1 VKQAVRRWV
10 IREADAGTAARLAE
24 EVGVSPVTAQ
34 VLLHRGIDSGGAA
47 RAFLQPSLNG
57 LHDPCGLPDAEKAA
71 ERIHEAAKR
80 GEQIVVYGDY
90 DADGITATAVLI
102 RCLHLMGAQ
111 ATHYIPDRLEEGYGL
126 NAQAIRGIIAG
137 GAKLIITADCGITAV
152 EEVRIAQE
160 AGVDVIVSDH
170 HEAGPHFAGLLDAAH
185 SVVSTMREDSTYP
198 FESLSGVGVA
208 FKLAWALGKKASGG
222 QRCSGQ
228 FQEFLIDAVSLVALG
243 TIADVV
249 PLVGENRIFASY
261 GLTGLSHSANP
272 GIRAL
277 RQVAGIDGRN
287 LTAFDVAFK
296 LGPRLNAAGRLGAAG
311 DVVNLFT
318 TSTPEKAAQV
328 AEFLDSENVRRQKI
342 QEEILDQ
349 ALAQLEAGPPVENLS
364 VIVLAAEGWHPGVVG
379 VVSAKLVER
388 FWLPALVLSV
398 DGDEVHGSG
407 RSIEGVCLYEALAEC
422 EDLLTAFGGHELAA
436 GLRLKRSNLEQ
447 FRERFGQAVARRM
460 TEENRVPALHI
471 DAETPLVDLSLPCV
485 QELQRLQPFG
495 QGNREPVFAARDL
508 RVAGQVR
515 RLGTKGNHLAFYVQQ
530 GDTSLR
536 AIAFGRGLLAD
547 ALQKAGMCSLAYAPT
562 VNSWNGSRSVELRV
576 EDILLGGAAGVAP

>member
-1 VKQAVRRWV
+1 
-10 IREADAGTAARLAE
+10 
-24 EVGVSPVTAQ
+24 
-34 VLLHRGIDSGGAA
+34 
-47 RAFLQPSLNG
+47 
-57 LHDPCGLPDAEKAA
+57 
-71 ERIHEAAKR
+71 
-80 GEQIVVYGDY
+80 
-90 DADGITATAVLI
+90 
-102 RCLHLMGAQ
+102 
-111 ATHYIPDRLEEGYGL
+111 
-126 NAQAIRGIIAG
+126 
-137 GAKLIITADCGITAV
+137 
-152 EEVRIAQE
+152 
-160 AGVDVIVSDH
+160 
-170 HEAGPHFAGLLDAAH
+170 
-185 SVVSTMREDSTYP
+185 
-198 FESLSGVGVA
+198 
-208 FKLAWALGKKASGG
+208 
-222 QRCSGQ
+222 
-228 FQEFLIDAVSLVALG
+228 
-243 TIADVV
+243 
-249 PLVGENRIFASY
+249 
-261 GLTGLSHSANP
+261 
-272 GIRAL
+272 
-277 RQVAGIDGRN
+277 
-287 LTAFDVAFK
+287 
-296 LGPRLNAAGRLGAAG
+296 
-311 DVVNLFT
+311 
-318 TSTPEKAAQV
+318 
-328 AEFLDSENVRRQKI
+328 
-342 QEEILDQ
+342 
-349 ALAQLEAGPPVENLS
+349 VENLS